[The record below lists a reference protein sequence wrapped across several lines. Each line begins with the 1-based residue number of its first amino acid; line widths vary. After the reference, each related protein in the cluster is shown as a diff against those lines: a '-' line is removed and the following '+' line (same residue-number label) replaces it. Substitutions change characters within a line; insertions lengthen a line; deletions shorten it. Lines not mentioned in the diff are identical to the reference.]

1 MKRFFI
7 FFVASSFFFT
17 FIQSEQPPITENDQL
32 LVVVLMVKDEEPVMQ
47 KTLQPFLDAK
57 INNYFILDTG
67 STDKTIEICQ
77 ELFKKNNVTHGY
89 IASQP
94 FVDFSTSRN
103 YALRAAEKQFPNAI
117 FFFMIDAEWYTHGV
131 PELIQFCKD
140 HAASPTLSYGLL
152 IDGPVGAARFSM
164 PRLFKAHKSLEF
176 EGSVHEYLKD
186 WTGQLMPEAIFVNY
200 EPSTQGIN
208 KSMIRTKTDC
218 KLLFNDYKK
227 NPSNSR
233 AIFMLAQTYNCRGET
248 NKAIKW
254 YKKRCDVLGY
264 NDERFIA
271 FYNLGKLYHRLK
283 KWLQAIEYFTKAYSL
298 QPTRA
303 EPLICL
309 AQLFWDTKNYPLCY
323 LFALQAL
330 DIKCPDHNALLVE
343 TNLYNYVN
351 YDLLGRVA
359 WRIGDYDFGKQIT
372 LEALKLHPDDPQLTA
387 NLQHYKKEPAPPKK
401 APHFKKKLQKL

>member
-1 MKRFFI
+1 MFLKPIHTLKKGAPLKRFFI
-7 FFVASSFFFT
+7 FFAVSNCFFT
-17 FIQSEQPPITENDQL
+17 FIQNEQPSITENDQL

-103 YALRAAEKQFPNAI
+103 YALRAAEKQFPNAV

-140 HAASPTLSYGLL
+140 HAGDAALAYGLCMNW
-152 IDGPVGAARFSM
+152 IQNSCRFII
-164 PRLFKAHKSLEF
+164 PQLFRAHKGLEF
-176 EGSVHEYLKD
+176 EGAVHEYLKVYAE
-186 WTGQLMPEAIFVNY
+186 QMLPETIYINH
-200 EPSTQGIN
+200 EPTIEGIN
-208 KSMIRTKTDC
+208 KSILRTNTDW
-218 KLLFNDYKK
+218 KLLLNDYKK

-254 YKKRCDVLGY
+254 YKKDAK
-264 NDERFIA
+264 F
-271 FYNLGKLYHRLK
+271 
-283 KWLQAIEYFTKAYSL
+283 
-298 QPTRA
+298 
-303 EPLICL
+303 
-309 AQLFWDTKNYPLCY
+309 
-323 LFALQAL
+323 L
-330 DIKCPDHNALLVE
+330 DMMTNALL
-343 TNLYNYVN
+343 L
-351 YDLLGRVA
+351 
-359 WRIGDYDFGKQIT
+359 FIT
-372 LEALKLHPDDPQLTA
+372 
-387 NLQHYKKEPAPPKK
+387 
-401 APHFKKKLQKL
+401 